1 MTTNSNDYRH
11 ALEHISFT
19 DNAKQHMANSIAQS
33 VASSDAA
40 TAQSNFNGTR
50 RKPRIARHPVR
61 TVARIAAVTA
71 VLAIV
76 IGGAGTAM
84 ATGVLPLPSDMLSD
98 IFDGPASQTE
108 IIDRIG
114 RPVGASCSN
123 NGVTVTADAIM
134 GDKDMVTIAYTLT
147 FDDPAALKKL
157 SEPGENGTIAGSVD
171 GNVYVDGEHGGQG
184 QSWLIDKNPNDSSI
198 QYFAQFS
205 VESPGL
211 MGRTV
216 RTHINSLVVPRAGKE
231 LPEYKKIL
239 TGPWDLKFQL
249 NYEDTSVTIP
259 APKSVNFN
267 GTKATIQEATVS
279 CVGVS
284 VRYNIDRSIE
294 HDNNSGKMS
303 QNMEESMDAVGN
315 IPLIVTFKD
324 GSRSKCKIV
333 CDLMHLEGAESLGE
347 YTEDFYAGMPA
358 VTRHSYGKGKLYYIG
373 TCMEEDGIAKILSM
387 AVEDAGA
394 EPVAGAGN
402 GLEIVKRN
410 REGKSFY
417 FVMNFRDE
425 ELEIPEEFAGKTD
438 LLSGNAVGKG
448 EKLPKFGVKI
458 VVE

>member
-324 GSRSKCKIV
+324 G
-333 CDLMHLEGAESLGE
+333 H
-347 YTEDFYAGMPA
+347 
-358 VTRHSYGKGKLYYIG
+358 
-373 TCMEEDGIAKILSM
+373 
-387 AVEDAGA
+387 VEDATSHSGYFA
-394 EPVAGAGN
+394 NKLDNGTTDVHKTWPFSQVCDTDKVASVQIGDTV
-402 GLEIVKRN
+402 IP
-410 REGKSFY
+410 
-417 FVMNFRDE
+417 MN
-425 ELEIPEEFAGKTD
+425 
-438 LLSGNAVGKG
+438 S
-448 EKLPKFGVKI
+448 
-458 VVE
+458 

>member
-216 RTHINSLVVPRAGKE
+216 STHINSLVVPRAGKE

-324 GSRSKCKIV
+324 G
-333 CDLMHLEGAESLGE
+333 H
-347 YTEDFYAGMPA
+347 
-358 VTRHSYGKGKLYYIG
+358 
-373 TCMEEDGIAKILSM
+373 
-387 AVEDAGA
+387 VEDATSHSGYFA
-394 EPVAGAGN
+394 NKLDN
-402 GLEIVKRN
+402 GTTDVHKTWPFSQVCDTDKIASVQI
-410 REGKSFY
+410 GDT
-417 FVMNFRDE
+417 VIPMN
-425 ELEIPEEFAGKTD
+425 
-438 LLSGNAVGKG
+438 S
-448 EKLPKFGVKI
+448 
-458 VVE
+458 

>member
-1 MTTNSNDYRH
+1 MTTDSNDYRH

-303 QNMEESMDAVGN
+303 QNMEESIDAVGN

-324 GSRSKCKIV
+324 G
-333 CDLMHLEGAESLGE
+333 H
-347 YTEDFYAGMPA
+347 
-358 VTRHSYGKGKLYYIG
+358 
-373 TCMEEDGIAKILSM
+373 
-387 AVEDAGA
+387 VEDATSHSGYFA
-394 EPVAGAGN
+394 NKLDN
-402 GLEIVKRN
+402 GTTDVHKTWPFSQVCDTDKIASVQI
-410 REGKSFY
+410 GDT
-417 FVMNFRDE
+417 VIPMN
-425 ELEIPEEFAGKTD
+425 
-438 LLSGNAVGKG
+438 S
-448 EKLPKFGVKI
+448 
-458 VVE
+458 

>member
-134 GDKDMVTIAYTLT
+134 GDKDMVTLAYTLT

-231 LPEYKKIL
+231 LPEYKKML

-324 GSRSKCKIV
+324 G
-333 CDLMHLEGAESLGE
+333 H
-347 YTEDFYAGMPA
+347 
-358 VTRHSYGKGKLYYIG
+358 
-373 TCMEEDGIAKILSM
+373 
-387 AVEDAGA
+387 VEDATSHSGYFA
-394 EPVAGAGN
+394 NKLDN
-402 GLEIVKRN
+402 GTTDVHKTWPFSQVCDTDKIASVQI
-410 REGKSFY
+410 GDT
-417 FVMNFRDE
+417 VIPMN
-425 ELEIPEEFAGKTD
+425 
-438 LLSGNAVGKG
+438 S
-448 EKLPKFGVKI
+448 
-458 VVE
+458 

>member
-231 LPEYKKIL
+231 LPEYRKIL

-324 GSRSKCKIV
+324 G
-333 CDLMHLEGAESLGE
+333 H
-347 YTEDFYAGMPA
+347 
-358 VTRHSYGKGKLYYIG
+358 
-373 TCMEEDGIAKILSM
+373 
-387 AVEDAGA
+387 VEDATSHSGYFA
-394 EPVAGAGN
+394 NKLDN
-402 GLEIVKRN
+402 GTTDVHKTWPFSQVCDTDKIASVQI
-410 REGKSFY
+410 GDT
-417 FVMNFRDE
+417 VIPMN
-425 ELEIPEEFAGKTD
+425 
-438 LLSGNAVGKG
+438 S
-448 EKLPKFGVKI
+448 
-458 VVE
+458 

>member
-157 SEPGENGTIAGSVD
+157 SEPGENGTIDGSVD

-324 GSRSKCKIV
+324 G
-333 CDLMHLEGAESLGE
+333 H
-347 YTEDFYAGMPA
+347 
-358 VTRHSYGKGKLYYIG
+358 
-373 TCMEEDGIAKILSM
+373 
-387 AVEDAGA
+387 VEDATSHSGYFA
-394 EPVAGAGN
+394 NKLDN
-402 GLEIVKRN
+402 GTTDVHKTWPFSQVCDTDKIASVQI
-410 REGKSFY
+410 GDT
-417 FVMNFRDE
+417 VIPMN
-425 ELEIPEEFAGKTD
+425 
-438 LLSGNAVGKG
+438 S
-448 EKLPKFGVKI
+448 
-458 VVE
+458 

>member
-198 QYFAQFS
+198 QYFAQFN

-267 GTKATIQEATVS
+267 GTKATIQEASVS

-324 GSRSKCKIV
+324 G
-333 CDLMHLEGAESLGE
+333 H
-347 YTEDFYAGMPA
+347 
-358 VTRHSYGKGKLYYIG
+358 
-373 TCMEEDGIAKILSM
+373 
-387 AVEDAGA
+387 VEDATSHSGYFA
-394 EPVAGAGN
+394 NKLDN
-402 GLEIVKRN
+402 GTTDVHKTWPFSQVCDTDKIASVQI
-410 REGKSFY
+410 GDT
-417 FVMNFRDE
+417 VIPMN
-425 ELEIPEEFAGKTD
+425 
-438 LLSGNAVGKG
+438 S
-448 EKLPKFGVKI
+448 
-458 VVE
+458 

>member
-157 SEPGENGTIAGSVD
+157 SDPGENGTIAGSVD

-324 GSRSKCKIV
+324 G
-333 CDLMHLEGAESLGE
+333 H
-347 YTEDFYAGMPA
+347 
-358 VTRHSYGKGKLYYIG
+358 
-373 TCMEEDGIAKILSM
+373 
-387 AVEDAGA
+387 VEDATSHSG
-394 EPVAGAGN
+394 
-402 GLEIVKRN
+402 
-410 REGKSFY
+410 Y
-417 FVMNFRDE
+417 FVNKLDNGTTDVHKTWPFSQVCDTDKIASVQIGDTVIPMN
-425 ELEIPEEFAGKTD
+425 
-438 LLSGNAVGKG
+438 S
-448 EKLPKFGVKI
+448 
-458 VVE
+458 

>member
-147 FDDPAALKKL
+147 FDDPAALKRL

-324 GSRSKCKIV
+324 G
-333 CDLMHLEGAESLGE
+333 H
-347 YTEDFYAGMPA
+347 
-358 VTRHSYGKGKLYYIG
+358 
-373 TCMEEDGIAKILSM
+373 
-387 AVEDAGA
+387 VEDATSHSGYFA
-394 EPVAGAGN
+394 NKLDN
-402 GLEIVKRN
+402 GTTDVHKTWPFSQVCDTDKIASVQI
-410 REGKSFY
+410 GDT
-417 FVMNFRDE
+417 VIPMN
-425 ELEIPEEFAGKTD
+425 
-438 LLSGNAVGKG
+438 S
-448 EKLPKFGVKI
+448 
-458 VVE
+458 

>member
-324 GSRSKCKIV
+324 V
-333 CDLMHLEGAESLGE
+333 H
-347 YTEDFYAGMPA
+347 
-358 VTRHSYGKGKLYYIG
+358 
-373 TCMEEDGIAKILSM
+373 
-387 AVEDAGA
+387 VEDATSHSGYFA
-394 EPVAGAGN
+394 NKLDN
-402 GLEIVKRN
+402 GTTDVHKTWPFSQVCDTDKIASVQI
-410 REGKSFY
+410 GDT
-417 FVMNFRDE
+417 VIPMN
-425 ELEIPEEFAGKTD
+425 
-438 LLSGNAVGKG
+438 S
-448 EKLPKFGVKI
+448 
-458 VVE
+458 

>member
-71 VLAIV
+71 ALAIV

-108 IIDRIG
+108 IINRIG

-324 GSRSKCKIV
+324 G
-333 CDLMHLEGAESLGE
+333 H
-347 YTEDFYAGMPA
+347 
-358 VTRHSYGKGKLYYIG
+358 
-373 TCMEEDGIAKILSM
+373 
-387 AVEDAGA
+387 VEDATSHSGYFA
-394 EPVAGAGN
+394 NKLDN
-402 GLEIVKRN
+402 GTTDVHKTWPFSQVCDTDKIASVQI
-410 REGKSFY
+410 GDT
-417 FVMNFRDE
+417 VIPMN
-425 ELEIPEEFAGKTD
+425 
-438 LLSGNAVGKG
+438 S
-448 EKLPKFGVKI
+448 
-458 VVE
+458 

>member
-324 GSRSKCKIV
+324 G
-333 CDLMHLEGAESLGE
+333 H
-347 YTEDFYAGMPA
+347 
-358 VTRHSYGKGKLYYIG
+358 
-373 TCMEEDGIAKILSM
+373 
-387 AVEDAGA
+387 VEDAPSHSGYFA
-394 EPVAGAGN
+394 NKLDN
-402 GLEIVKRN
+402 GTTDVHKTWPFSQVCDTDKIASVQI
-410 REGKSFY
+410 GDT
-417 FVMNFRDE
+417 VIPMN
-425 ELEIPEEFAGKTD
+425 
-438 LLSGNAVGKG
+438 S
-448 EKLPKFGVKI
+448 
-458 VVE
+458 

>member
-1 MTTNSNDYRH
+1 MTTDSNDYRH

-205 VESPGL
+205 VESPGP

-324 GSRSKCKIV
+324 G
-333 CDLMHLEGAESLGE
+333 H
-347 YTEDFYAGMPA
+347 
-358 VTRHSYGKGKLYYIG
+358 
-373 TCMEEDGIAKILSM
+373 
-387 AVEDAGA
+387 VEDATSHSGYFA
-394 EPVAGAGN
+394 NKLDN
-402 GLEIVKRN
+402 GTTDVHKTWPFSQVCDTDKIASVQI
-410 REGKSFY
+410 GDT
-417 FVMNFRDE
+417 VIPMN
-425 ELEIPEEFAGKTD
+425 
-438 LLSGNAVGKG
+438 S
-448 EKLPKFGVKI
+448 
-458 VVE
+458 

>member
-324 GSRSKCKIV
+324 G
-333 CDLMHLEGAESLGE
+333 H
-347 YTEDFYAGMPA
+347 
-358 VTRHSYGKGKLYYIG
+358 
-373 TCMEEDGIAKILSM
+373 
-387 AVEDAGA
+387 VEDATIHSGYFA
-394 EPVAGAGN
+394 NKLDN
-402 GLEIVKRN
+402 GTTDVHKTWPFSQVCDTDKIASVQI
-410 REGKSFY
+410 GDT
-417 FVMNFRDE
+417 VIPMN
-425 ELEIPEEFAGKTD
+425 
-438 LLSGNAVGKG
+438 S
-448 EKLPKFGVKI
+448 
-458 VVE
+458 

>member
-147 FDDPAALKKL
+147 LDDPAALKKL

-259 APKSVNFN
+259 TPKSVNFN

-324 GSRSKCKIV
+324 G
-333 CDLMHLEGAESLGE
+333 H
-347 YTEDFYAGMPA
+347 
-358 VTRHSYGKGKLYYIG
+358 
-373 TCMEEDGIAKILSM
+373 
-387 AVEDAGA
+387 VEDATSHSGYFA
-394 EPVAGAGN
+394 NKLDN
-402 GLEIVKRN
+402 GTTDVHKTWPFSQVCDTDKIASVQI
-410 REGKSFY
+410 GDT
-417 FVMNFRDE
+417 VIPMN
-425 ELEIPEEFAGKTD
+425 
-438 LLSGNAVGKG
+438 S
-448 EKLPKFGVKI
+448 
-458 VVE
+458 

>member
-259 APKSVNFN
+259 APKSVNFT

-324 GSRSKCKIV
+324 G
-333 CDLMHLEGAESLGE
+333 H
-347 YTEDFYAGMPA
+347 
-358 VTRHSYGKGKLYYIG
+358 
-373 TCMEEDGIAKILSM
+373 
-387 AVEDAGA
+387 VEDATSHSGYFA
-394 EPVAGAGN
+394 NKLDN
-402 GLEIVKRN
+402 GTTDVHKTWPFSQVCDTDKIASVQI
-410 REGKSFY
+410 GDT
-417 FVMNFRDE
+417 VIPMN
-425 ELEIPEEFAGKTD
+425 
-438 LLSGNAVGKG
+438 S
-448 EKLPKFGVKI
+448 
-458 VVE
+458 

>member
-50 RKPRIARHPVR
+50 RKPRIARHLVR

-249 NYEDTSVTIP
+249 NYENTSVTIP

-324 GSRSKCKIV
+324 G
-333 CDLMHLEGAESLGE
+333 H
-347 YTEDFYAGMPA
+347 
-358 VTRHSYGKGKLYYIG
+358 
-373 TCMEEDGIAKILSM
+373 
-387 AVEDAGA
+387 VEDATSHSGYFA
-394 EPVAGAGN
+394 NKLDN
-402 GLEIVKRN
+402 GTTDVHKTWPFSQVCDTDKIASVQI
-410 REGKSFY
+410 GDT
-417 FVMNFRDE
+417 VIPMN
-425 ELEIPEEFAGKTD
+425 
-438 LLSGNAVGKG
+438 S
-448 EKLPKFGVKI
+448 
-458 VVE
+458 

>member
-324 GSRSKCKIV
+324 G
-333 CDLMHLEGAESLGE
+333 H
-347 YTEDFYAGMPA
+347 
-358 VTRHSYGKGKLYYIG
+358 
-373 TCMEEDGIAKILSM
+373 
-387 AVEDAGA
+387 VEDATSHSGYFA
-394 EPVAGAGN
+394 NKLDN
-402 GLEIVKRN
+402 GTTDVHKTWPFSQVCDIDKIASVQI
-410 REGKSFY
+410 GDT
-417 FVMNFRDE
+417 VIPMN
-425 ELEIPEEFAGKTD
+425 
-438 LLSGNAVGKG
+438 S
-448 EKLPKFGVKI
+448 
-458 VVE
+458 

>member
-324 GSRSKCKIV
+324 G
-333 CDLMHLEGAESLGE
+333 H
-347 YTEDFYAGMPA
+347 
-358 VTRHSYGKGKLYYIG
+358 
-373 TCMEEDGIAKILSM
+373 
-387 AVEDAGA
+387 VEDATSHSGYFA
-394 EPVAGAGN
+394 NKLDN
-402 GLEIVKRN
+402 GTTDVHKTWPFSQVCDTDKIASVQI
-410 REGKSFY
+410 GDT
-417 FVMNFRDE
+417 VIPMN
-425 ELEIPEEFAGKTD
+425 T
-438 LLSGNAVGKG
+438 
-448 EKLPKFGVKI
+448 
-458 VVE
+458 

>member
-279 CVGVS
+279 CVGAS

-324 GSRSKCKIV
+324 G
-333 CDLMHLEGAESLGE
+333 H
-347 YTEDFYAGMPA
+347 
-358 VTRHSYGKGKLYYIG
+358 
-373 TCMEEDGIAKILSM
+373 
-387 AVEDAGA
+387 VEDATSYSGYFA
-394 EPVAGAGN
+394 NKLDN
-402 GLEIVKRN
+402 GTTDVHKTWPFSQVCDTDKIASVQI
-410 REGKSFY
+410 GDT
-417 FVMNFRDE
+417 VIPMN
-425 ELEIPEEFAGKTD
+425 
-438 LLSGNAVGKG
+438 S
-448 EKLPKFGVKI
+448 
-458 VVE
+458 

>member
-184 QSWLIDKNPNDSSI
+184 QSWLIDMNPNDSSI

-324 GSRSKCKIV
+324 G
-333 CDLMHLEGAESLGE
+333 H
-347 YTEDFYAGMPA
+347 
-358 VTRHSYGKGKLYYIG
+358 
-373 TCMEEDGIAKILSM
+373 
-387 AVEDAGA
+387 VEDATSHSGYFA
-394 EPVAGAGN
+394 NKLDN
-402 GLEIVKRN
+402 GTTDVHKTWPFSQVCDTDKIASVQI
-410 REGKSFY
+410 GDT
-417 FVMNFRDE
+417 VIPMN
-425 ELEIPEEFAGKTD
+425 
-438 LLSGNAVGKG
+438 S
-448 EKLPKFGVKI
+448 
-458 VVE
+458 

>member
-184 QSWLIDKNPNDSSI
+184 QSWLIEKNPNDSSI

-324 GSRSKCKIV
+324 G
-333 CDLMHLEGAESLGE
+333 H
-347 YTEDFYAGMPA
+347 
-358 VTRHSYGKGKLYYIG
+358 
-373 TCMEEDGIAKILSM
+373 
-387 AVEDAGA
+387 VEDATSHSGYFA
-394 EPVAGAGN
+394 NKLDN
-402 GLEIVKRN
+402 GTTDVHKTWPFSQVCDTDKIASVQI
-410 REGKSFY
+410 GDT
-417 FVMNFRDE
+417 VIPMN
-425 ELEIPEEFAGKTD
+425 
-438 LLSGNAVGKG
+438 S
-448 EKLPKFGVKI
+448 
-458 VVE
+458 

>member
-123 NGVTVTADAIM
+123 NGVIVTADAIM

-324 GSRSKCKIV
+324 G
-333 CDLMHLEGAESLGE
+333 H
-347 YTEDFYAGMPA
+347 
-358 VTRHSYGKGKLYYIG
+358 
-373 TCMEEDGIAKILSM
+373 
-387 AVEDAGA
+387 VEDATSYSGYFA
-394 EPVAGAGN
+394 NKLDN
-402 GLEIVKRN
+402 GTTDVHKTWPFSQVCDTDKIASVQI
-410 REGKSFY
+410 GDT
-417 FVMNFRDE
+417 VIPMN
-425 ELEIPEEFAGKTD
+425 
-438 LLSGNAVGKG
+438 S
-448 EKLPKFGVKI
+448 
-458 VVE
+458 

>member
-71 VLAIV
+71 VLVIV

-259 APKSVNFN
+259 ALKSVNFN

-324 GSRSKCKIV
+324 G
-333 CDLMHLEGAESLGE
+333 H
-347 YTEDFYAGMPA
+347 
-358 VTRHSYGKGKLYYIG
+358 
-373 TCMEEDGIAKILSM
+373 
-387 AVEDAGA
+387 VEDATSHSGYFA
-394 EPVAGAGN
+394 NKLDN
-402 GLEIVKRN
+402 GTTDVHKTWPFSQVCDTDKIASVQI
-410 REGKSFY
+410 GDT
-417 FVMNFRDE
+417 VIPMN
-425 ELEIPEEFAGKTD
+425 
-438 LLSGNAVGKG
+438 S
-448 EKLPKFGVKI
+448 
-458 VVE
+458 

>member
-249 NYEDTSVTIP
+249 NYVDTSVTIP

-324 GSRSKCKIV
+324 G
-333 CDLMHLEGAESLGE
+333 H
-347 YTEDFYAGMPA
+347 
-358 VTRHSYGKGKLYYIG
+358 
-373 TCMEEDGIAKILSM
+373 
-387 AVEDAGA
+387 VEDATSHSGYFA
-394 EPVAGAGN
+394 NKLDN
-402 GLEIVKRN
+402 GTTDVHKTWPFSQVCDTDKIASVQI
-410 REGKSFY
+410 GDT
-417 FVMNFRDE
+417 VIPMN
-425 ELEIPEEFAGKTD
+425 
-438 LLSGNAVGKG
+438 S
-448 EKLPKFGVKI
+448 
-458 VVE
+458 

>member
-71 VLAIV
+71 VLAVV

-324 GSRSKCKIV
+324 G
-333 CDLMHLEGAESLGE
+333 H
-347 YTEDFYAGMPA
+347 
-358 VTRHSYGKGKLYYIG
+358 
-373 TCMEEDGIAKILSM
+373 
-387 AVEDAGA
+387 VEDATSHSGYFA
-394 EPVAGAGN
+394 NKLDN
-402 GLEIVKRN
+402 GTTDVHKTWPFSQVCDTDKIASVQI
-410 REGKSFY
+410 GDT
-417 FVMNFRDE
+417 VIPMN
-425 ELEIPEEFAGKTD
+425 
-438 LLSGNAVGKG
+438 S
-448 EKLPKFGVKI
+448 
-458 VVE
+458 

>member
-205 VESPGL
+205 VESPGI

-324 GSRSKCKIV
+324 G
-333 CDLMHLEGAESLGE
+333 H
-347 YTEDFYAGMPA
+347 
-358 VTRHSYGKGKLYYIG
+358 
-373 TCMEEDGIAKILSM
+373 
-387 AVEDAGA
+387 VEDATSHSGYFA
-394 EPVAGAGN
+394 NKLDN
-402 GLEIVKRN
+402 GTTDVHKTWPFSQVCDTDKIASVQI
-410 REGKSFY
+410 GDT
-417 FVMNFRDE
+417 VIPMN
-425 ELEIPEEFAGKTD
+425 
-438 LLSGNAVGKG
+438 S
-448 EKLPKFGVKI
+448 
-458 VVE
+458 

>member
-71 VLAIV
+71 LLAIV

-324 GSRSKCKIV
+324 G
-333 CDLMHLEGAESLGE
+333 H
-347 YTEDFYAGMPA
+347 
-358 VTRHSYGKGKLYYIG
+358 
-373 TCMEEDGIAKILSM
+373 
-387 AVEDAGA
+387 VEDATSHSGYFA
-394 EPVAGAGN
+394 NKLDN
-402 GLEIVKRN
+402 GTTDVHKTWPFSQVCDTDKIASVQI
-410 REGKSFY
+410 GDT
-417 FVMNFRDE
+417 VIPMN
-425 ELEIPEEFAGKTD
+425 
-438 LLSGNAVGKG
+438 S
-448 EKLPKFGVKI
+448 
-458 VVE
+458 

>member
-324 GSRSKCKIV
+324 GHVEDTTSHSGYFANKLDNGTTDVHKTWPFSQV
-333 CDLMHLEGAESLGE
+333 CDTDKIAS
-347 YTEDFYAGMPA
+347 
-358 VTRHSYGKGKLYYIG
+358 VQIG
-373 TCMEEDGIAKILSM
+373 DTVI
-387 AVEDAGA
+387 
-394 EPVAGAGN
+394 P
-402 GLEIVKRN
+402 
-410 REGKSFY
+410 
-417 FVMNFRDE
+417 MN
-425 ELEIPEEFAGKTD
+425 
-438 LLSGNAVGKG
+438 S
-448 EKLPKFGVKI
+448 
-458 VVE
+458 

>member
-84 ATGVLPLPSDMLSD
+84 ATSVLPLPSDMLSD

-324 GSRSKCKIV
+324 G
-333 CDLMHLEGAESLGE
+333 H
-347 YTEDFYAGMPA
+347 
-358 VTRHSYGKGKLYYIG
+358 
-373 TCMEEDGIAKILSM
+373 
-387 AVEDAGA
+387 VEDATSHSGYFA
-394 EPVAGAGN
+394 NILDN
-402 GLEIVKRN
+402 GTTDVHKTWPFSQVCDTDKIASVQI
-410 REGKSFY
+410 GDT
-417 FVMNFRDE
+417 VIPMN
-425 ELEIPEEFAGKTD
+425 
-438 LLSGNAVGKG
+438 S
-448 EKLPKFGVKI
+448 
-458 VVE
+458 

>member
-114 RPVGASCSN
+114 RPGGASCSN

-324 GSRSKCKIV
+324 G
-333 CDLMHLEGAESLGE
+333 H
-347 YTEDFYAGMPA
+347 
-358 VTRHSYGKGKLYYIG
+358 
-373 TCMEEDGIAKILSM
+373 
-387 AVEDAGA
+387 VEDATSHSGYFA
-394 EPVAGAGN
+394 NKLDN
-402 GLEIVKRN
+402 GTTDVHKTWPFSQVCDTDKIASVQI
-410 REGKSFY
+410 GDT
-417 FVMNFRDE
+417 VIPMN
-425 ELEIPEEFAGKTD
+425 
-438 LLSGNAVGKG
+438 S
-448 EKLPKFGVKI
+448 
-458 VVE
+458 

>member
-315 IPLIVTFKD
+315 IPLIVTFTD
-324 GSRSKCKIV
+324 G
-333 CDLMHLEGAESLGE
+333 H
-347 YTEDFYAGMPA
+347 
-358 VTRHSYGKGKLYYIG
+358 
-373 TCMEEDGIAKILSM
+373 
-387 AVEDAGA
+387 VEDATSHSGYFA
-394 EPVAGAGN
+394 NKLDN
-402 GLEIVKRN
+402 GTTDVHKTWPFSQVCDTDKIASVQI
-410 REGKSFY
+410 GDT
-417 FVMNFRDE
+417 VIPMN
-425 ELEIPEEFAGKTD
+425 
-438 LLSGNAVGKG
+438 S
-448 EKLPKFGVKI
+448 
-458 VVE
+458 

>member
-294 HDNNSGKMS
+294 HDNNNSGKMS

-324 GSRSKCKIV
+324 G
-333 CDLMHLEGAESLGE
+333 H
-347 YTEDFYAGMPA
+347 
-358 VTRHSYGKGKLYYIG
+358 
-373 TCMEEDGIAKILSM
+373 
-387 AVEDAGA
+387 VEDATSHSGYFA
-394 EPVAGAGN
+394 NKLDN
-402 GLEIVKRN
+402 GTTDVHKTWPFSQVCDTDKIASVQI
-410 REGKSFY
+410 GDT
-417 FVMNFRDE
+417 VIPMN
-425 ELEIPEEFAGKTD
+425 
-438 LLSGNAVGKG
+438 S
-448 EKLPKFGVKI
+448 
-458 VVE
+458 

>member
-11 ALEHISFT
+11 AREHISFT

-324 GSRSKCKIV
+324 G
-333 CDLMHLEGAESLGE
+333 H
-347 YTEDFYAGMPA
+347 
-358 VTRHSYGKGKLYYIG
+358 
-373 TCMEEDGIAKILSM
+373 
-387 AVEDAGA
+387 VEDATSHSGYFA
-394 EPVAGAGN
+394 NKLDN
-402 GLEIVKRN
+402 GTTDVHKTWPFSQVCDTDKIASVQI
-410 REGKSFY
+410 GDT
-417 FVMNFRDE
+417 VIPMN
-425 ELEIPEEFAGKTD
+425 
-438 LLSGNAVGKG
+438 S
-448 EKLPKFGVKI
+448 
-458 VVE
+458 

>member
-171 GNVYVDGEHGGQG
+171 GNVYVDGEHGSQG

-324 GSRSKCKIV
+324 G
-333 CDLMHLEGAESLGE
+333 H
-347 YTEDFYAGMPA
+347 
-358 VTRHSYGKGKLYYIG
+358 
-373 TCMEEDGIAKILSM
+373 
-387 AVEDAGA
+387 VEDATSHSGYFA
-394 EPVAGAGN
+394 NKLDN
-402 GLEIVKRN
+402 GTTDVHKTWPFSQVCDTDKIASVQI
-410 REGKSFY
+410 GDT
-417 FVMNFRDE
+417 VIPMN
-425 ELEIPEEFAGKTD
+425 
-438 LLSGNAVGKG
+438 S
-448 EKLPKFGVKI
+448 
-458 VVE
+458 

>member
-76 IGGAGTAM
+76 IGGAGAAM

-198 QYFAQFS
+198 QYFTQFS

-324 GSRSKCKIV
+324 G
-333 CDLMHLEGAESLGE
+333 H
-347 YTEDFYAGMPA
+347 
-358 VTRHSYGKGKLYYIG
+358 
-373 TCMEEDGIAKILSM
+373 
-387 AVEDAGA
+387 VEDATSHSGYFA
-394 EPVAGAGN
+394 NKLDN
-402 GLEIVKRN
+402 GTTDVHKTWPFSQVCDTDKIASVQI
-410 REGKSFY
+410 GDT
-417 FVMNFRDE
+417 VIPMN
-425 ELEIPEEFAGKTD
+425 
-438 LLSGNAVGKG
+438 S
-448 EKLPKFGVKI
+448 
-458 VVE
+458 

>member
-324 GSRSKCKIV
+324 G
-333 CDLMHLEGAESLGE
+333 H
-347 YTEDFYAGMPA
+347 
-358 VTRHSYGKGKLYYIG
+358 
-373 TCMEEDGIAKILSM
+373 
-387 AVEDAGA
+387 VEDATSHSGYFA
-394 EPVAGAGN
+394 NKLDN
-402 GLEIVKRN
+402 GTSDVHKTWPFSQVCDTDKIASVQI
-410 REGKSFY
+410 GDT
-417 FVMNFRDE
+417 VIPMN
-425 ELEIPEEFAGKTD
+425 
-438 LLSGNAVGKG
+438 S
-448 EKLPKFGVKI
+448 
-458 VVE
+458 

>member
-40 TAQSNFNGTR
+40 TAQSNFNSTR

-324 GSRSKCKIV
+324 G
-333 CDLMHLEGAESLGE
+333 H
-347 YTEDFYAGMPA
+347 
-358 VTRHSYGKGKLYYIG
+358 
-373 TCMEEDGIAKILSM
+373 
-387 AVEDAGA
+387 VEDATSHSGYFA
-394 EPVAGAGN
+394 NKLDN
-402 GLEIVKRN
+402 GTTDVHKTWPFSQVCDTDKIASVQI
-410 REGKSFY
+410 GDT
-417 FVMNFRDE
+417 VIPMN
-425 ELEIPEEFAGKTD
+425 
-438 LLSGNAVGKG
+438 S
-448 EKLPKFGVKI
+448 
-458 VVE
+458 

>member
-134 GDKDMVTIAYTLT
+134 GDKNMVTIAYTLT

-324 GSRSKCKIV
+324 G
-333 CDLMHLEGAESLGE
+333 H
-347 YTEDFYAGMPA
+347 
-358 VTRHSYGKGKLYYIG
+358 
-373 TCMEEDGIAKILSM
+373 
-387 AVEDAGA
+387 VEDATSHSGYFA
-394 EPVAGAGN
+394 NKLDN
-402 GLEIVKRN
+402 GTTDVHKTWPFSQVCDTDKIASVQI
-410 REGKSFY
+410 GDT
-417 FVMNFRDE
+417 VIPMN
-425 ELEIPEEFAGKTD
+425 
-438 LLSGNAVGKG
+438 S
-448 EKLPKFGVKI
+448 
-458 VVE
+458 